1 MTEDHMTEELIIL
14 EPGDEQA
21 EKIAKAMSSRTAGRI
36 LGSLSG
42 KVRSST
48 EIADALSIP
57 ITTVAYHIGNL
68 LDAGLLNVAETR
80 WSSKG
85 REVKVYGLAGK
96 MVVIAPPVTD
106 IRSLFLK
113 YAGLFGIISL
123 ATLLLAVLAPLQG
136 AAERGGVMAAG
147 SAGSGSK
154 SALTAMDASAVQGVP
169 FFHDLVMAFF
179 FGGCI
184 VLFALMLYEVGIWR
198 RMR

>member
-1 MTEDHMTEELIIL
+1 MTEDHMDEELIIL

-21 EKIAKAMSSRTAGRI
+21 EKIAKAMSSRTAGMI

-42 KVRSST
+42 KVMTST

-113 YAGLFGIISL
+113 YAGLFGVISL
-123 ATLLLAVLAPLQG
+123 ATLLFAVLTSLQG
-136 AAERGGVMAAG
+136 AGEHEGVRAAG
-147 SAGSGSK
+147 SAGSESMPVP
-154 SALTAMDASAVQGVP
+154 AVMDAPAMQGVP

-179 FGGCI
+179 LGGCI
-184 VLFALMLYEVGIWR
+184 VLFALMLYEVGVWWR
-198 RMR
+198 TR